1 MAEKKKIVVL
11 GGGNGSAVSLV
22 ALKQN
27 VDLFDI
33 SGIIAMSDSGG
44 SSGRLREE
52 FRGLPTGDIMRATL
66 ALSKYDYPTLKQI
79 FYKNRFTDVDSL
91 DGHNL
96 GNLFLTLSEHYAGD
110 FMAAL
115 SALGQAVEVVGR
127 VYPTTLE
134 TTQLIAELSDGQII
148 KGEAN
153 LDRPKYNRNL
163 KIRKVWL
170 EPSGR
175 IYEDARQAMLH
186 ADYILLGPGSF
197 YTSVVAALLADGMS
211 EAIAEAKAKIVYI
224 AGDKLERDGE
234 TGPEKLSEFISAIQS
249 YLPRPLDLVLSNNAE
264 LNDARKKYYESRGW
278 FVYDRDYDNIQGIR
292 VEKFDFERDDG
303 GLCAIKLGKKL
314 KEVLI

>member
-1 MAEKKKIVVL
+1 MSEKKKIVVL

-79 FYKNRFTDVDSL
+79 FYKNRFTGADQL

-96 GNLFLTLSEHYAGD
+96 GNLFLTLSEHYTGD

-115 SALGQAVEVVGR
+115 SALGQAVEAVGR
-127 VYPTTLE
+127 VFPTTLE
-134 TTQLIAELSDGQII
+134 TTQLVAELSDGQII

-153 LDRPKYNRNL
+153 LDRPKYNRDL

-175 IYEDARQAMLH
+175 IYEDARQAILQ
-186 ADYILLGPGSF
+186 ADYILFGPGSF
-197 YTSVVAALLADGMS
+197 YTSVVAALLADGTS
-211 EAIAEAKAKIVYI
+211 EALAESKAKIVYI

-234 TGPEKLSEFISAIQS
+234 TGPEKLSEFISVIQS

-278 FVYDRDYDNIQGIR
+278 FVYDRDYDNIQGMR

-314 KEVLI
+314 KEVLL

>member
-1 MAEKKKIVVL
+1 MSEKKKIVVL
-11 GGGNGSAVSLV
+11 GGGNGSAASLV

-27 VDLFDI
+27 IDLFDI

-79 FYKNRFTDVDSL
+79 FYKNRFADADQL

-96 GNLFLTLSEHYAGD
+96 GNLFLILSEHYTGD

-115 SALGQAVEVVGR
+115 SALGQAVEAVGR

-134 TTQLIAELSDGQII
+134 TTQLVAELSDGQII

-153 LDRPKYNRNL
+153 LDRPKYNRDL

-175 IYEDARQAMLH
+175 IYEDARQAILY

-197 YTSVVAALLADGMS
+197 YTSVIAALLADGTS
-211 EAIAEAKAKIVYI
+211 EAIAESKAKIVYI

-234 TGPEKLSEFISAIQS
+234 TGPEKLSEFISVIQS
-249 YLPRPLDLVLSNNAE
+249 YLPRPLGLVLSNNSE

-278 FVYDRDYDNIQGIR
+278 FVYDRDYDNIQGMR

>member
-1 MAEKKKIVVL
+1 MRVVVL

-33 SGIIAMSDSGG
+33 TGIIAMSDSGG

-79 FYKNRFTDVDSL
+79 FYKNRFTDTDQL

-96 GNLFLTLSEHYAGD
+96 GNLFLILSEHYTGD

-115 SALGQAVEVVGR
+115 KALGQAVEAVGR
-127 VYPTTLE
+127 VYPATLE
-134 TTQLIAELSDGQII
+134 TTQLTAELIDGQII

-153 LDRPKYNRNL
+153 LDRPKYDRNL
-163 KIRKVWL
+163 KIKKVWL

-175 IYEDARQAMLH
+175 IYEEARRAIMS

-197 YTSVVAALLADGMS
+197 YTSVVASLLPDGMS
-211 EAIAEAKAKIVYI
+211 EAIAESKAKIIYI
-224 AGDKLERDGE
+224 AGDKLENNGE
-234 TGPEKLSEFISAIQS
+234 TGPEKLSEFISSIQL
-249 YLPRPLDLVLSNNAE
+249 YLPRPLDMVLSNDAE
-264 LNDARKKYYESRGW
+264 LTEERKKYYESRGW
-278 FVYDRDYDNIQGIR
+278 FVYERDYDNILGMR

-303 GLCAIKLGKKL
+303 GLCAIKLGRKL
-314 KEVLI
+314 KEIL